1 MQISVYIILKSIR
14 GRGVLGGNH
23 ILQLKGLRLDFKQY
37 FALVDF
43 C

>member
-14 GRGVLGGNH
+14 GRGVLGGIH
-23 ILQLKGLRLDFKQY
+23 ILRLIFKRFKTKFQTVLVY
-37 FALVDF
+37 F